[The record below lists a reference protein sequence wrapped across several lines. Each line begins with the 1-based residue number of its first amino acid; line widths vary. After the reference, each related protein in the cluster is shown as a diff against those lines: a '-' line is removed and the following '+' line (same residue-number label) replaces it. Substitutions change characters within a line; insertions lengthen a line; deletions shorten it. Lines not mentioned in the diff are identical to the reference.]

1 MGANHGRKPW
11 TQIMDANHGRKLW
24 TQKSEGGRFLN
35 RPPSPFCH
43 ILCHTSCQEIR
54 TACLSRRAKSPLFG
68 QGKVILKEN
77 SWYTQA
83 YAARNCTEYPKV
95 HRLY

>member
-1 MGANHGRKPW
+1 MGANHGRRPW
-11 TQIMDANHGRKLW
+11 AQIIGANHGSKKARADGFKTVVRLL
-24 TQKSEGGRFLN
+24 Q
-35 RPPSPFCH
+35 P
-43 ILCHTSCQEIR
+43 TSIH
-54 TACLSRRAKSPLFG
+54 LFG